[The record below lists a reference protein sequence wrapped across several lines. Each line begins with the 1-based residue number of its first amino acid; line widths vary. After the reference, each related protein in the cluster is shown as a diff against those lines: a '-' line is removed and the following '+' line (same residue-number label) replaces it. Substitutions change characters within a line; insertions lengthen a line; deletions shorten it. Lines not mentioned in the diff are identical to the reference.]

1 MLKPDARVALLAATL
16 PFACSLVAPPAGVA
30 RAAEL
35 PGPASGEW
43 RAGAEVSGLLT
54 GPELLVQARATA
66 VRVNGVALQWRALA
80 SSQAPAQ
87 VAQLLGVGWR
97 SVEPG
102 ADPAGAGQGWL
113 LLTRRAGDEL
123 HALQLRA
130 DGRGGSEGYW
140 SVLDPTRPA
149 SSQPRAPLS
158 LPAGARVESGIE
170 QLDLGLHSTQYLG
183 RARQSPSA
191 LVERLR
197 RAALAAGWVEQ
208 LPAGARAGFQAYARA
223 GELLE
228 VQVLAAGPEARF
240 LLNVHQRGQAALEY
254 LLVLITAVLVLFV
267 PLFDGRSVA
276 GALANAW
283 RDAWATFSFLLS
295 LS

>member
-1 MLKPDARVALLAATL
+1 MLKPDARVALLAATV
-16 PFACSLVAPPAGVA
+16 PFACSLLPPPAGAA

-35 PGPASGEW
+35 PGPAMGDW

-54 GPELLVQARATA
+54 GPQLLVQSRATA

-80 SSQAPAQ
+80 SGQPPAE
-87 VAQLLGVGWR
+87 VAQRLGVGWR
-97 SVEPG
+97 LVEPG
-102 ADPAGAGQGWL
+102 ADPATAGAGGSPGAGPGWL

-140 SVLDPTRPA
+140 SVLDPTQPA
-149 SSQPRAPLS
+149 SGQPRAPLS
-158 LPAGARVESGIE
+158 LPAGARIESAIE
-170 QLDLGLHSTQYLG
+170 QLDPGLHSTQYLG
-183 RARQSPSA
+183 RARQSPAA

-240 LLNVHQRGQAALEY
+240 LLNVHERD
-254 LLVLITAVLVLFV
+254 
-267 PLFDGRSVA
+267 DGRR
-276 GALANAW
+276 AW
-283 RDAWATFSFLLS
+283 
-295 LS
+295 